1 MDVLGQRWR
10 SRFSA
15 AEYDPVAPRRCC
27 QSGGGALL
35 AQSSR
40 KLKFQMR
47 FLLIQVSAL
56 SLSLI
61 AAKSLLAE
69 GKGAPDRI
77 VAKAVAAAGAED
89 PLSTPKGF
97 FLRTEGCAYFADVE
111 YRVTR
116 DVYLSFSGRKRCEFT
131 VVMEGRKEKSIM
143 VIDKNHGWLRDRGK
157 LDEAFR
163 TDDLSTAR
171 LTQETERLDHRVRER
186 RQGL

>member
-1 MDVLGQRWR
+1 MPRTSTLTRLELRSIKGESTGGGSIEDKAMDVLGQRWR

-97 FLRTEGCAYFADVE
+97 FLRTEG
-111 YRVTR
+111 
-116 DVYLSFSGRKRCEFT
+116 
-131 VVMEGRKEKSIM
+131 
-143 VIDKNHGWLRDRGK
+143 
-157 LDEAFR
+157 
-163 TDDLSTAR
+163 
-171 LTQETERLDHRVRER
+171 
-186 RQGL
+186 